1 MPTFFYY
8 LNFMQMNKTSDATP
22 AERIH
27 TTKKFLN
34 VKSFVASFI
43 LALKNYAL
51 YPENHSISQKSLSTT
66 KQCLEEYFADHELLR
81 LNVEE
86 GKLLFQGEI
95 VHQDKPDEPFL
106 TTPLFRDGIQWFEFR
121 EGLYTGELNT
131 FLNLLTKHRTF
142 REEAEDD
149 LSTALWEADLPH
161 LNYKVDDAIWMGEP
175 IVEFSNLKASPIS
188 KEQTEERT
196 LASPTFDKKVN
207 LSETEEG
214 SFKLN
219 FTDENKIKAMIHE
232 EEARNC
238 TKDCLDVLALILR
251 EEQSSEDYLIVIDF
265 LVGEVQYA
273 LSQCEFNY
281 ILSFLES
288 IENISQTAPP
298 DNPQLQ
304 NLSANFHQKIS
315 SPEVLNVLEQVWPQI
330 NTVTDDLMNALRKF
344 LLMLPPEVIY
354 TVVSMLPRMKYP
366 RVENMFVE
374 VIAIHAGSALINIT
388 ELVDT
393 MDERFVHRFITTFG
407 VVGAQ
412 NTTKLLFDL
421 TKHPS
426 TKIREYAI
434 HALAERDY
442 DNICKLFSRIEN
454 EQPAIQQLI
463 CKHLGQQRSSTAER
477 LLLAYLEKKRHKIT
491 NREHLLDCYRAL
503 GRCAGPQAIPLLQK
517 ILLQR
522 DWKALLGL
530 SMDPHRQGAAL
541 SLLLMPKEWNTR
553 SILNSAAQSFFP
565 GIRHAY
571 KIGEKESRKVVRRA

>member
-1 MPTFFYY
+1 MTKP
-8 LNFMQMNKTSDATP
+8 LDASP
-22 AERIH
+22 AERSQ
-27 TTKKFLN
+27 KAKEFLN
-34 VKSFVASFI
+34 VKNFVASFVM
-43 LALKNYAL
+43 ALKNYAL

-66 KQCLEEYFADHELLR
+66 NESLEEYLAGHELLR
-81 LNVEE
+81 LNIEE

-121 EGLYTGELNT
+121 EGLDIGELNT
-131 FLNLLTKHRTF
+131 FLNLLTKHRAF

-188 KEQTEERT
+188 REQAEERT
-196 LASPTFDKKVN
+196 LESPTFAKKVN

-251 EEQSSEDYLIVIDF
+251 EQQSPEDYLTVIDF

-273 LSQCEFNY
+273 LSQCEFDYVLN
-281 ILSFLES
+281 FLES
-288 IENISQTAPP
+288 IENLSQTAPP
-298 DNPQLQ
+298 DNPWLR
-304 NLSANFHQKIS
+304 NLSANFRQRIS
-315 SPEVLNVLEQVWPQI
+315 SPEVLTVLEQVWSQI
-330 NTVTDDLMNALRKF
+330 NTATDALMNGLSKF

-354 TVVSMLPRMKYP
+354 TLIPMLPRMKYP

-374 VIAIHAGSALINIT
+374 VIAIHAGAGLINIT
-388 ELVDT
+388 GLVDT
-393 MDERFVHRFITTFG
+393 MDERFVQRFITTFG
-407 VVGAQ
+407 VVGAD
-412 NTTKLLFDL
+412 NTTKLLFDF
-421 TKHPS
+421 TRHTS
-426 TKIREYAI
+426 TKVREYAI

-442 DNICKLFSRIEN
+442 ENICKLFSRIED
-454 EQPAIQQLI
+454 EQPAIQHLI
-463 CKHLGQQRSSTAER
+463 CKHLGQQRSSTAEK
-477 LLLAYLEKKRHKIT
+477 LLLAYLEKKRHKTT

-503 GRCAGPQAIPLLQK
+503 GRCAGPQAIPVLQK

-522 DWKALLGL
+522 DWKSLLGL
-530 SMDPHRQGAAL
+530 SRNPHRQGAAL
-541 SLLLMPKEWNTR
+541 SLLLMPKEWNTKI
-553 SILNSAAQSFFP
+553 ILNSAAQSFFP
-565 GIRHAY
+565 GIRRAY

>member
-1 MPTFFYY
+1 
-8 LNFMQMNKTSDATP
+8 MQMTKTLSASPT
-22 AERIH
+22 ERSQ
-27 TTKKFLN
+27 TAKEFLD
-34 VKSFVASFI
+34 VKSFVASFVM
-43 LALKNYAL
+43 ALKNYAL

-66 KQCLEEYFADHELLR
+66 KECLEEYFAGHELLR
-81 LNVEE
+81 LNIEE

-106 TTPLFRDGIQWFEFR
+106 TIPLFRDGIQWFEFR
-121 EGLYTGELNT
+121 EGLAIGELNT
-131 FLNLLTKHRTF
+131 FLNLLTKHRAVK
-142 REEAEDD
+142 EEAEDD

-175 IVEFSNLKASPIS
+175 IVEFSNLRASPIS
-188 KEQTEERT
+188 IEQTEER
-196 LASPTFDKKVN
+196 AFESPTFDKKVN
-207 LSETEEG
+207 LSETEAG

-232 EEARNC
+232 EETRNC

-251 EEQSSEDYLIVIDF
+251 EQQSPEDYLTVIDF

-288 IENISQTAPP
+288 IESLSQTAPS
-298 DNPQLQ
+298 DNPWLR
-304 NLSANFHQKIS
+304 NLSANFRQKIS
-315 SPEVLNVLEQVWPQI
+315 SPEVLTVLEQVWSQI
-330 NTVTDDLMNALRKF
+330 NTATDALMNALRKF
-344 LLMLPPEVIY
+344 LLMLPPEVIS
-354 TVVSMLPRMKYP
+354 TLIPMLPRMKYP

-374 VIAIHAGSALINIT
+374 VIAIHAGAGLINIT

-407 VVGAQ
+407 VVGAH

-421 TKHPS
+421 TRHTS
-426 TKIREYAI
+426 TKVREYAI

-442 DNICKLFSRIEN
+442 ENICKLFSRMED
-454 EQPAIQQLI
+454 EQPAIQHLI

-503 GRCAGPQAIPLLQK
+503 GRCAGPQAIPILQK

-522 DWKALLGL
+522 DWRALLGI

-541 SLLLMPKEWNTR
+541 SLLLMPKEWNTKI
-553 SILNSAAQSFFP
+553 ILDSSRPKLFP
-565 GIRHAY
+565 GHQTCL
-571 KIGEKESRKVVRRA
+571 

>member
-1 MPTFFYY
+1 
-8 LNFMQMNKTSDATP
+8 MQMTKTLDASPT
-22 AERIH
+22 ERSQ
-27 TTKKFLN
+27 TAKEFLA
-34 VKSFVASFI
+34 VKSFVAAFV

-51 YPENHSISQKSLSTT
+51 YPENHSISQKSLSTA
-66 KQCLEEYFADHELLR
+66 KECLDQYFAGHELLR
-81 LNVEE
+81 LNIEE
-86 GKLLFQGEI
+86 GKLLFQEEI

-121 EGLYTGELNT
+121 EGMDIGELNT
-131 FLNLLTKHRTF
+131 FLNLLTKHRSF

-196 LASPTFDKKVN
+196 LESPTFARKVN

-232 EEARNC
+232 EEQRNC

-251 EEQSSEDYLIVIDF
+251 EQQSAEDYLTVTDF

-273 LSQCEFNY
+273 LSQAEFNY

-288 IENISQTAPP
+288 IENLSQAAPP
-298 DNPQLQ
+298 DNPSLQ
-304 NLSANFHQKIS
+304 NLSANFRQRIS
-315 SPEVLNVLEQVWPQI
+315 SPEILNVLEQVWSHI
-330 NTVTDDLMNALRKF
+330 NTATDALMNALSKF
-344 LLMLPPEVIY
+344 LLMLPPEVID
-354 TVVSMLPRMKYP
+354 TLIPMLPRMKHP
-366 RVENMFVE
+366 RVENMFIE
-374 VIAIHAGSALINIT
+374 VIAIHAGAGRISIT

-393 MDERFVHRFITTFG
+393 MDERFVQRFIATFG
-407 VVGAQ
+407 VVGAH
-412 NTTKLLFDL
+412 NTTQLLFDL
-421 TKHPS
+421 TKHTS
-426 TKIREYAI
+426 TKVREYAI
-434 HALAERDY
+434 HALAERDHE
-442 DNICKLFSRIEN
+442 NICKLFSRIEN
-454 EQPAIQQLI
+454 EQPAIQHLI
-463 CKHLGQQRSSTAER
+463 CKYLGQQRSSTAER

-503 GRCAGPQAIPLLQK
+503 GRCAGPQTIPLLQK

-522 DWKALLGL
+522 DWKALLGI
-530 SMDPHRQGAAL
+530 SMDSHRQGAAL
-541 SLLLMPKEWNTR
+541 SLFLMPKEWNTR

-565 GIRHAY
+565 GIRRAY
-571 KIGEKESRKVVRRA
+571 RIGQKESRKVVRRA

>member
-1 MPTFFYY
+1 
-8 LNFMQMNKTSDATP
+8 MQMTKTLDASPTEGSQT
-22 AERIH
+22 AKE
-27 TTKKFLN
+27 FLD
-34 VKSFVASFI
+34 VKSFVASFVM
-43 LALKNYAL
+43 ALKNYAL

-66 KQCLEEYFADHELLR
+66 KECLAEYLANHELLR
-81 LNVEE
+81 LNIEE

-106 TTPLFRDGIQWFEFR
+106 TIPLFRDGIQWFEFR
-121 EGLYTGELNT
+121 EGLDIGELNI
-131 FLNLLTKHRTF
+131 FLNLLTKHRAVK
-142 REEAEDD
+142 EEAEDD

-196 LASPTFDKKVN
+196 FESPTFAKKVN
-207 LSETEEG
+207 LSETEAG

-219 FTDENKIKAMIHE
+219 FTEENKIRAMIQE
-232 EEARNC
+232 EESRNC

-251 EEQSSEDYLIVIDF
+251 EQQSPEDYLIVIDF

-288 IENISQTAPP
+288 IESLSQTAPP
-298 DNPQLQ
+298 DNPWLR
-304 NLSANFHQKIS
+304 NLSANFRQKIS
-315 SPEVLNVLEQVWPQI
+315 SPEILTVLDQVWSQI
-330 NTVTDDLMNALRKF
+330 NTATDALMNDLRKF

-354 TVVSMLPRMKYP
+354 TVIPMLPRIKYP

-374 VIAIHAGSALINIT
+374 VIAIHAGAGLINIT

-393 MDERFVHRFITTFG
+393 IDERFAQRFITTFG
-407 VVGAQ
+407 VVGAH

-421 TKHPS
+421 TRHTS

-434 HALAERDY
+434 HALAERDHE
-442 DNICKLFSRIEN
+442 NICKLFSHIEN
-454 EQPAIQQLI
+454 EQPAFQHLI
-463 CKHLGQQRSSTAER
+463 CKHLGQQRSLTAEK

-503 GRCAGPQAIPLLQK
+503 GRCAGPQAIPILQK
-517 ILLQR
+517 ILLKR
-522 DWKALLGL
+522 DWKSLLGI

-541 SLLLMPKEWNTR
+541 SLLLMPKEWKTKI
-553 SILNSAAQSFFP
+553 ILNQAAQSFFP
-565 GIRHAY
+565 GIRRAY
-571 KIGEKESRKVVRRA
+571 RIGEKESRKVVRRA

>member
-1 MPTFFYY
+1 
-8 LNFMQMNKTSDATP
+8 MQMTKTLDASP
-22 AERIH
+22 AERSQ
-27 TTKKFLN
+27 TAKEFLD
-34 VKSFVASFI
+34 VKSFVASFVM
-43 LALKNYAL
+43 ALKNYAL

-66 KQCLEEYFADHELLR
+66 KECLEEYLAGHELLR
-81 LNVEE
+81 LNIEE

-121 EGLYTGELNT
+121 EGLDIEELNT
-131 FLNLLTKHRTF
+131 FLNLLTKHRAVK
-142 REEAEDD
+142 EEAEDD

-196 LASPTFDKKVN
+196 LESPTFAKKVN
-207 LSETEEG
+207 LSETEAG

-232 EEARNC
+232 EETRNC

-251 EEQSSEDYLIVIDF
+251 EQQSPEDYLMVIDF

-288 IENISQTAPP
+288 IESLSQTAPP
-298 DNPQLQ
+298 DNPWLR
-304 NLSANFHQKIS
+304 NLSANFRQKIS
-315 SPEVLNVLEQVWPQI
+315 SPEILTVLEQVWSQI
-330 NTVTDDLMNALRKF
+330 NTATDALMNALRKF

-354 TVVSMLPRMKYP
+354 TVIPMLPRMKYP

-374 VIAIHAGSALINIT
+374 VIAIHAGAGLINIT

-393 MDERFVHRFITTFG
+393 MDERFVQRFITTFG
-407 VVGAQ
+407 VVGAH

-421 TKHPS
+421 TRHTS
-426 TKIREYAI
+426 TKVREYAI
-434 HALAERDY
+434 HALAERDHE
-442 DNICKLFSRIEN
+442 NICKLFSRIED
-454 EQPAIQQLI
+454 EQPAIQHLI
-463 CKHLGQQRSSTAER
+463 CKHLGQQRSSTAEK

-503 GRCAGPQAIPLLQK
+503 GRCAGPQAIPVLQK
-517 ILLQR
+517 ILLKR
-522 DWKALLGL
+522 DWKSLLGI

-541 SLLLMPKEWNTR
+541 SLLLMPKEWNTK
-553 SILNSAAQSFFP
+553 SILNQAAQSFFP
-565 GIRHAY
+565 GIRRAY
-571 KIGEKESRKVVRRA
+571 RIGEKESRKVVRRA

>member
-1 MPTFFYY
+1 MTKTLSASPT
-8 LNFMQMNKTSDATP
+8 
-22 AERIH
+22 ERSQ
-27 TTKKFLN
+27 TAKEFLD
-34 VKSFVASFI
+34 VKSFVASFVM
-43 LALKNYAL
+43 ALKNYAL
-51 YPENHSISQKSLSTT
+51 YPENHSISRKSLSTT
-66 KQCLEEYFADHELLR
+66 KECLEEYLAGHELLR
-81 LNVEE
+81 LNIEE

-106 TTPLFRDGIQWFEFR
+106 TIPLFRDGIQWFEFR
-121 EGLYTGELNT
+121 EGLAIGELNT
-131 FLNLLTKHRTF
+131 FLNLLTKHRAVK
-142 REEAEDD
+142 EEAEDD

-175 IVEFSNLKASPIS
+175 IVEFSNLRASPIS
-188 KEQTEERT
+188 TEQTEER
-196 LASPTFDKKVN
+196 AFESPTFDKKVN
-207 LSETEEG
+207 LSETEAG

-232 EEARNC
+232 EETRNC

-251 EEQSSEDYLIVIDF
+251 EQQSPEDYLTVIDF

-288 IENISQTAPP
+288 IESLSQSAPP
-298 DNPQLQ
+298 DNPWLR
-304 NLSANFHQKIS
+304 NLSANFRQKIS
-315 SPEVLNVLEQVWPQI
+315 SPEVLTVLEQVWSQI
-330 NTVTDDLMNALRKF
+330 NTATDALMNALRKF
-344 LLMLPPEVIY
+344 LLMLPPEVIS
-354 TVVSMLPRMKYP
+354 TLIPMLPRMKYS

-374 VIAIHAGSALINIT
+374 VIAIHAGAGLINIT

-393 MDERFVHRFITTFG
+393 MDERFVHRFISTFG
-407 VVGAQ
+407 VVGAH

-421 TKHPS
+421 TRHTS
-426 TKIREYAI
+426 TKVREYAI

-442 DNICKLFSRIEN
+442 ENICKLFSRIED
-454 EQPAIQQLI
+454 EQPAIQHLI

-503 GRCAGPQAIPLLQK
+503 GRCAGPQAIPILQK

-522 DWKALLGL
+522 DWRALLGI
-530 SMDPHRQGAAL
+530 SMDSHRQGAAL
-541 SLLLMPKEWNTR
+541 SLLLMPKEWNTKI
-553 SILNSAAQSFFP
+553 ILNQAAQSFFP

-571 KIGEKESRKVVRRA
+571 RQGEKESRKVVRRA